1 MYRYSLL
8 NESEVDREKV
18 LVADHA
24 CKVFCLELG
33 IPEPALW
40 FIRINPNGPFE
51 WANPIA
57 GFAKRKPMTIY
68 ITADRHLQRLRAPSR
83 MSANT
88 VGNSPKPISS
98 WRISSWPSS
107 ALDERERE
115 LWTMRA
121 AGESFH
127 EITLRLAE
135 IGAREALSQRN
146 YECVGVGS
154 SAPSDRSKRHRNADR
169 RMYCALP
176 RSILRT
182 KKGRKIDDQNCP
194 LADNSATQA
203 TTIVDIQDVPFSAP
217 FPLFFRMS

>member
-18 LVADHA
+18 LVADHLA
-24 CKVFCLELG
+24 KSFAWSSAFLNLHFG
-33 IPEPALW
+33 SSAS
-40 FIRINPNGPFE
+40 IRTAPSSGANPNCRLCQ
-51 WANPIA
+51 
-57 GFAKRKPMTIY
+57 AKAHDNLHYRRPDTY
-68 ITADRHLQRLRAPSR
+68 RDCGAPSR
-83 MSANT
+83 MSGNT

-107 ALDERERE
+107 VLDERERE

-146 YECVGVGS
+146 YQCVGVGS
-154 SAPSDRSKRHRNADR
+154 SAPSDRSKRHRNTDR

-182 KKGRKIDDQNCP
+182 KKGGK
-194 LADNSATQA
+194 
-203 TTIVDIQDVPFSAP
+203 
-217 FPLFFRMS
+217 